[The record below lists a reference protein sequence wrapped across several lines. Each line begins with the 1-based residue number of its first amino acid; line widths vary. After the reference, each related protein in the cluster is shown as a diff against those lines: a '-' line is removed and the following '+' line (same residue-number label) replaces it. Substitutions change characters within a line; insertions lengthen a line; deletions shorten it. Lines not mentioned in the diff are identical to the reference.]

1 MNSFK
6 EGMKTSILVSL
17 ISVLYSLS
25 GLAQDVDSLEW
36 LTKKSNVIVAG
47 QIVYKV
53 CDLGPVGALDCSYGF
68 AIDTILKGDVRCTKY
83 YSPSDTL
90 ITKRMCSFRR
100 ICGYNHRQNTESDC
114 LEKDVK
120 YILFLGLLENNWA
133 AFGND
138 PHPIYTPIDRVAG
151 VKLLTSDNIDRLKKV
166 INENNLSLKK

>member
-1 MNSFK
+1 
-6 EGMKTSILVSL
+6 MKTSILVSL
-17 ISVLYSLS
+17 ISLFLTT
-25 GLAQDVDSLEW
+25 GILAQVSDSLEW
-36 LTKKSNVIVAG
+36 MTKKSQVIVAG

-68 AIDTILKGDVRCTKY
+68 AIDTILKGDVRFIKY
-83 YSPSDTL
+83 YSPADTL

-100 ICGYNHRQNTESDC
+100 ICGYDHRQNAESDC

-138 PHPIYTPIDRVAG
+138 PHPVYTPIDRTEG
-151 VKLLTSDNIDRLKKV
+151 VQLLTAENINKLKQV
-166 INENNLSLKK
+166 INEHNQVLKK